1 VENSAKVPV
10 LMIVFNRP
18 DTTKVVLD
26 RIREYKPTHLYI
38 TADGPRNGNENDLK
52 KTAEVRAL
60 FENLDWPC
68 EVITNYKTVNQGCKM
83 AVSSGITWFFDQV
96 ESGIILEDD
105 CLVDYSFF
113 LMCEELLEKYK
124 GDEEVMSIGAS
135 NFQYPSS
142 QTPETTYYFSRYNHI
157 WGWAS
162 WKRAWKNYKLTPQQL
177 PKEQLLDSIKQLF
190 QSKAERTYW
199 LAIYDY
205 VMSGKL
211 DTWDFQWQF
220 SMWAKGGIAI
230 TPQVNMV
237 TNLGFGPDATHGN
250 DPNSWMA
257 KLIALPIKFPIVHPS
272 DKSLNNEADRVTSDR
287 LFNIYKSYRT
297 NHFKI
302 KLATWLPSNAKKELK
317 KLMLKF
323 KPA

>member
-1 VENSAKVPV
+1 MPSKVPV

-26 RIREYKPTHLYI
+26 RIKEYAPTHLYV
-38 TADGPRNGNENDLK
+38 TADGPREGNENDLK

-60 FENLDWPC
+60 YENLDWPC
-68 EVITNYKTVNQGCKM
+68 EVIFNINERNKGCKM

-105 CLVDYSFF
+105 CLVDSSFF
-113 LMCEELLEKYK
+113 YLCEELLERYK
-124 GDEEVMSIGAS
+124 TDDTVMSIGAS
-135 NFQYPSS
+135 NFQYETNVLPSTS
-142 QTPETTYYFSRYNHI
+142 YYFSRYNHI

-162 WKRAWKNYKLTPQQL
+162 WAKAWKNYKLTPNQL
-177 PKEQLLDSIKQLF
+177 PKQELLESIKKLF
-190 QSKAERTYW
+190 HSNAERTYW

-220 SMWAKGGIAI
+220 SMWAKGGIAV
-230 TPQVNMV
+230 TPNVNMV

-257 KLIALPIKFPIVHPS
+257 KLTALAIKFPLVHPET
-272 DKSLNNEADRVTSDR
+272 KQLNNDADKVTSDR
-287 LFNIYKSYRT
+287 LFNITSSYKT
-297 NHFKI
+297 NHMKI
-302 KLATWLPSNAKKELK
+302 RVATWLPKNAKKEIK
-317 KLMLKF
+317 KLLIKF

>member
-1 VENSAKVPV
+1 MENLEKVPV

-26 RIREYKPTHLYI
+26 RISQYKPTHLYV
-38 TADGPRNGNENDLK
+38 TADGPRLGNENDLK

-60 FENLDWPC
+60 FNNLDWPC
-68 EVITNYKTVNQGCKM
+68 KVITNYKEVNQGCKM

-96 ESGIILEDD
+96 EKGIVLEDD
-105 CLVDYSFF
+105 CLVDPSFF
-113 LMCEELLEKYK
+113 WMAEDLLERYQS
-124 GDEEVMSIGAS
+124 DENVMSIGAS
-135 NFQYPSS
+135 NFQYNPNNLAES
-142 QTPETTYYFSRYNHI
+142 TYYFSRYNHI

-162 WKRAWKNYKLTPQQL
+162 WSRAWKNYKLTPNQL
-177 PKEQLLDSIKQLF
+177 PKNQLLASINTLF
-190 QSKAERTYW
+190 SGKAERTYW

-230 TPQVNMV
+230 TPNVNMV

-257 KLIALPIKFPIVHPS
+257 KLTALPIEFPIKHPIN
-272 DKSLNNEADRVTSDR
+272 KELNNEADKVTSDR
-287 LFNIYKSYRT
+287 LFNIYKSFRT

-302 KLATWLPSNAKKELK
+302 KLATWLPTNAKKELK
-317 KLMLKF
+317 KMLLKF